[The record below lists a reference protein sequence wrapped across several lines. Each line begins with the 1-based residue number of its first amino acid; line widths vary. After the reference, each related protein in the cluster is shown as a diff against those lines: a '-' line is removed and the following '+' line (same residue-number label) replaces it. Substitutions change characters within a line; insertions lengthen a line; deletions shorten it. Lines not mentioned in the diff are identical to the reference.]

1 MALDNDLVVDLLTY
15 IEQVEKLKVKPAF
28 SVPTEYFAAYQH
40 ELKGLPE
47 IRFNIQADGEDVW
60 LCIPRLKEI
69 QAPSPD
75 EKLAPWITIYRTPT
89 RTPELRPAIETPASP
104 ETPDRTEIRELFDWY
119 IKNQW
124 MPWAAAELP
133 RRKTIHRYNQVFAI
147 QQAIASGGADMPLEL
162 VWGIGMALWNKEGNA
177 STLKYPLI
185 TQGCE
190 INLNRHTFDLEI
202 RPRNVDAR
210 IELDCYAEMEV
221 SGVTQVEAF
230 WKSAIDSA
238 TNRVNPFEFSTFEP
252 TLKTAVG
259 FLDPSGSYEV
269 LAEDPTL
276 PAPSDKL
283 KIMSTW
289 VLFARKRTA
298 TIFLEDVKRLREK
311 VKEARS
317 LPPVIRSFV
326 VRGDEEVR
334 TRTERVFRGL
344 LSSEAPSDAAE
355 LYFPLPYND
364 EQVSIVQK
372 LEHGDGIVVQGPPGT
387 GKTHTIANIIC
398 HYLAAGK
405 RVLVSSKGETALTEV
420 IGKLPERIRPL
431 AVGLL
436 SNEREGMK
444 QFEHSIQTIASTVT
458 ALNPQRSAREIN
470 RLEDQ
475 VNRLHSK
482 ISQIDSSLRAH
493 ATKHMCSYKFQGRE
507 STPEEIAKYV
517 VEHEEAHNW
526 MDDALPANGMEHL
539 QFDERSIGALRQA
552 RLRVGKDIIYLDS
565 SLPISDDFPAWPY
578 LLSLHRDLIKAKDLD
593 ARVSDGTILDL
604 IDSTPGTYEK
614 AVALLRFLTERTDL
628 QKRVAS
634 YPTVGLNVLREHLA
648 KMKPDDILLDSLVQ
662 VCRDINL
669 LDCTRRD
676 LVPKS
681 IVLPT
686 GAEDDDDFLSAIV
699 RLKQGKSAFAFPFG
713 KSAARKL
720 VEGVAVLGSSPEG
733 AEQWEDAYAM
743 ISWRMSVKKCLAR
756 WNSVAREFGF
766 EPRTGELEDV
776 FRGAAQLQA
785 QVMELHSLVFDY
797 DAKLVAETQK
807 VFGER
812 VAARFKS
819 EGEKL
824 VQEVITCLQF
834 HIDRGNLASTL
845 FRIETIRQKLIG
857 RKGPIV
863 DEVREFFTSSLG
875 NKQEDDLRLQT
886 KWHALVSELIRL
898 GSIRPDLDQ
907 IALIS
912 AEIERSSALHWAA
925 RIRTQAAEV
934 DHDPVVPSDWREA
947 IEWRCAVA
955 LLDSIDIHHLLRNL
969 SDERRTHTSSLAH
982 KYQELVA
989 EKCWLNVFNNSPD
1002 SVQQDLK
1009 RYLNAIQAMGTG
1021 LGLRAMRYRKDAQ
1034 EAMTRAYRAVPCWVL
1049 PQWRVSETIP
1059 SEVGLFDLVIIDEAS
1074 QSDIWALPV
1083 LLRGKKLLIV
1093 GDRKQVS
1100 PSAIGMAEQRIT
1112 DLISRFLQNQPFGSE
1127 MTPEK
1132 SIYDLASVIFASNAV
1147 MLKEHFRC
1155 VPAIIEFSNREFYQ
1169 NDIVPLRIPHP
1180 SERLDPPLIDVYVRG
1195 GFRKGDVNDPE
1206 AQAILQEIQ
1215 AILANPSLGG
1225 RTIGVVTL
1233 LGTDQ
1238 SAYIHKLVTTHISPL
1253 DILNRQ
1259 ISVGPPPIF
1268 QGRERDIMLISMVL
1282 APGDHSAQNRDDQK
1296 QRFNVALSR
1305 ARDREYLFRSVDYSA
1320 FADDTLNGRLIRH
1333 FREPFR
1339 QNARTSN
1346 VLRERCESDF
1356 ERDMFDALVKRGY
1369 RVEPQVRC
1377 GGFRIDLVVEGREG
1391 RRIAVECDGD
1401 RFHGPGQW
1409 AEDMSRQ
1416 RVLERAGWTFWRCF
1430 ASNFLRRRAAV
1441 LEDLFATIGNLGIEP
1456 LGSDGVD
1463 NTAWVHSKEVDPYAV
1478 QLEEEA
1484 EEEEEDYGE
1493 AAVHQ

>member
-1 MALDNDLVVDLLTY
+1 MALDKELVVDLLTY
-15 IEQVEKLKVKPAF
+15 IEQVEKLKVKPTF
-28 SVPTEYFAAYQH
+28 SVPTEYFAAHQH

-47 IRFNIQADGEDVW
+47 IRFNVQAEGEDIW

-69 QAPSPD
+69 PPPELD
-75 EKLAPWITIYRTPT
+75 EKLAPWITIHKTPAK
-89 RTPELRPAIETPASP
+89 TPELKPEIETPASQ
-104 ETPDRTEIRELFDWY
+104 ETPEQQRARTEIRELFDWY
-119 IKNQW
+119 IQNQW
-124 MPWAAAELP
+124 TPWAAAELP

-147 QQAIASGGADMPLEL
+147 QQAIASDGADMPLEL
-162 VWGIGMALWNKEGNA
+162 VWGIGMAFWKKEGHT

-221 SGVTQVEAF
+221 PGVIQVEAF
-230 WKSAIDSA
+230 WKSAIDS
-238 TNRVNPFEFSTFEP
+238 TVNRVNPFEFSTFEP

-276 PAPSDKL
+276 PIPTDKL
-283 KIMSTW
+283 KITSTW

-298 TIFLEDVKRLREK
+298 TIFLEDVKRLK
-311 VKEARS
+311 DNVKEVSS

-326 VRGDEEVR
+326 MHGDEDVHAHHES
-334 TRTERVFRGL
+334 VFRGL

-372 LEHGDGIVVQGPPGT
+372 LEHCDGVVVQGPPGT

-420 IGKLPERIRPL
+420 IGKLPERISPL

-436 SNEREGMK
+436 SNECEGMK

-458 ALNPQRSAREIN
+458 ALNPQRSVREIG

-475 VNRLHSK
+475 VNRLHAK
-482 ISQIDSSLRAH
+482 ISQIDSSVRAH
-493 ATKHMCSYKFQGRE
+493 ATKHMCSYKFQGRD

-517 VEHEEAHNW
+517 VEHEEAHKW
-526 MDDALPANGMEHL
+526 MEDELPADSMEHL
-539 QFDERSIGALRQA
+539 KFDERSIGALRQA
-552 RLRVGKDIIYLDS
+552 RLLVGKDISYLDS
-565 SLPISDDFPAWPY
+565 SLPVSDDFLAWPD
-578 LLSLHRDLIKAKDLD
+578 LLSLRRDLIKAKDID
-593 ARVSDGTILDL
+593 ARVSAGTILDL
-604 IDSTPGTYEK
+604 IDSTPETYEK
-614 AVALLRFLTERTDL
+614 AAALLAFLSERDALQQKVALFSQT
-628 QKRVAS
+628 
-634 YPTVGLNVLREHLA
+634 GLNGMGKHLA
-648 KMKPDDILLDSLVQ
+648 DIKSDDILLESLKQ
-662 VCRDINL
+662 ACHDIES
-669 LDCTRRD
+669 LDDIRRD

-681 IVLPT
+681 VSLPV
-686 GAEDDDDFLSAIV
+686 GAEADEDFLLAV
-699 RLKQGKSAFAFPFG
+699 DRLKHGKKAFAFPFG

-720 VEGVAVLGSSPEG
+720 VEEVTVLGSSPEDV
-733 AEQWEDAYAM
+733 EQWEDVSSL
-743 ISWRMSVKKCLAR
+743 IEWRMSAKKCLAR
-756 WNSVAREFGF
+756 WNSVAGEFGLA
-766 EPRTGELEDV
+766 PQTGELEDSFHRAV
-776 FRGAAQLQA
+776 ELQV
-785 QVMELHSLVFDY
+785 QIMYVHDLVFDF
-797 DAKLVAETQK
+797 DAKLTAEIQK

-819 EGEKL
+819 EGEQL
-824 VQEVITCLQF
+824 VQEIVTCLQF
-834 HIDRGNLASTL
+834 HIDRGNLGSTL

-857 RKGPIV
+857 RKGPII
-863 DEVREFFTSSLG
+863 DKIREFFTSTLG
-875 NKQEDDLRLQT
+875 NKDEDEINLQK

-898 GSIRPDLDQ
+898 GSLRPNLDQ
-907 IALIS
+907 IALVS
-912 AEIERSSALHWAA
+912 AEIERSGAPLWAA
-925 RIRTQAAEV
+925 RIRTQAAEAE
-934 DHDPVVPSDWREA
+934 HDPVVPSEWREA
-947 IEWRCAVA
+947 MEWRCMVA
-955 LLDSIDIHHLLRNL
+955 LLDAIDVHHQLRKL
-969 SDERRTHTSSLAH
+969 FEERQTYTKSLART
-982 KYQELVA
+982 YQELVA

-1002 SVQQDLK
+1002 SVQQDLR
-1009 RYLNAIQAMGTG
+1009 RYLNAIQLMGTG
-1021 LGLRAMRYRKDAQ
+1021 LGLRAMRYRRDAQ

-1059 SEVGLFDLVIIDEAS
+1059 SEIGLFDLVIIDEAS

-1093 GDRKQVS
+1093 GDNKQVS
-1100 PSAIGMAEQRIT
+1100 PSAIGMAEQKIL
-1112 DLISRFLQNQPFGSE
+1112 DLINRFLVNQPFGSE

-1132 SIYDLASVIFASNAV
+1132 SIYDLASVIFASSSV

-1169 NDIVPLRIPHP
+1169 NDIVPLRIPNAN
-1180 SERLDPPLIDVYVRG
+1180 ERLDPPLIDVYVRG

-1215 AILANPSLGG
+1215 AILADSSLDG

-1238 SAYIHKLVTTHISPL
+1238 AAHIHKLVTTHISPV
-1253 DILNRQ
+1253 DVVKRQ
-1259 ISVGPPPIF
+1259 IAVGPPPVF
-1268 QGRERDIMLISMVL
+1268 QGRERDIMLVSMVL
-1282 APGDHSAQNRDDQK
+1282 APGDHSAQNRADQN

-1305 ARDREYLFRSVDYSA
+1305 ARDREYLFRSVDYTA

-1339 QNARTSN
+1339 QDVRSSN

-1356 ERDMFDALVKRGY
+1356 ERDMFDELVKRGY
-1369 RVEPQVRC
+1369 SVEPQVRC
-1377 GGFRIDLVVEGREG
+1377 GGFRIDFVVEGREG

-1409 AEDMSRQ
+1409 SEDMARQ

-1430 ASNFLRRRAAV
+1430 ASDFWRRRTAV
-1441 LEDLFATIGNLGIEP
+1441 LEDLVTTMGNLGIEP
-1456 LGSDGVD
+1456 LGSDGID
-1463 NTAWVHSKEVDPYAV
+1463 NTVWVHSKEVDPYAIR
-1478 QLEEEA
+1478 ED
-1484 EEEEEDYGE
+1484 EEEEDYG
-1493 AAVHQ
+1493 

>member
-1 MALDNDLVVDLLTY
+1 MPLDNELVIDLLTY
-15 IEQVEKLKVKPAF
+15 MEQVEKLKVKPAF
-28 SVPTEYFAAYQH
+28 SVPTEYFAAHQH

-47 IRFNIQADGEDVW
+47 IGFNLQAEGEDVW

-69 QAPSPD
+69 QAPDPD
-75 EKLAPWITIYRTPT
+75 EKLAPWITIHKTPAKA
-89 RTPELRPAIETPASP
+89 PELKPSIETPTSP
-104 ETPDRTEIRELFDWY
+104 EMPDQAKARAEIRERFDWY
-119 IKNQW
+119 IENQW
-124 MPWAAAELP
+124 TPWAAAELP
-133 RRKTIHRYNQVFAI
+133 RRKTIHRYNQVFTV
-147 QQAIASGGADMPLEL
+147 QQAIASDGADTPLEL
-162 VWGIGMALWNKEGNA
+162 VWGIGMALWKKEGKG
-177 STLKYPLI
+177 STLKCPLI
-185 TQGCE
+185 TQACE

-221 SGVTQVEAF
+221 PGVTQVEAF
-230 WKSAIDSA
+230 WKSAMDST

-252 TLKTAVG
+252 ILKAAVG

-269 LAEDPTL
+269 LAEDPAL
-276 PAPSDKL
+276 PAPTDKL
-283 KIMSTW
+283 KITSTW

-298 TIFLEDVKRLREK
+298 TIFLEDVKRLKEN
-311 VKEARS
+311 VKGVTS

-326 VRGDEEVR
+326 VHGDEEVR
-334 TRTERVFRGL
+334 ARTERFFRGL

-372 LEHGDGIVVQGPPGT
+372 LEHGDGVVVQGPPGT
-387 GKTHTIANIIC
+387 GKTHTIANIIS

-420 IGKLPERIRPL
+420 ISKLPERIRPL

-458 ALNPQRSAREIN
+458 ALNPQRSAREIS

-482 ISQIDSSLRAH
+482 ISQIDCSLRAH
-493 ATKHMCSYKFQGRE
+493 AAKHMCSYKFQGRE
-507 STPEEIAKYV
+507 SMPEDIARYV
-517 VEHEEAHNW
+517 VEHEEAHKW

-552 RLRVGKDIIYLDS
+552 RLRVGKDVDYLDS
-565 SLPISDDFPAWPY
+565 SLPVSDDFPTWPD
-578 LLSLHRDLIKAKDLD
+578 LLSLHRDMIKAKDID

-604 IDSTPGTYEK
+604 IDSTSGTSEN
-614 AVALLRFLTERTDL
+614 ALALLRFLTERAAL
-628 QKRVAS
+628 QEKVTSYSQAS
-634 YPTVGLNVLREHLA
+634 LNGMAKHLA
-648 KMKPDDILLDSLVQ
+648 DMKPDDILLESLLQACCEVES
-662 VCRDINL
+662 
-669 LDCTRRD
+669 LDCARRD
-676 LVPKS
+676 LVSKS
-681 IVLPT
+681 VVLPA
-686 GAEDDDDFLSAIV
+686 GAEADEDFLSAV
-699 RLKQGKSAFAFPFG
+699 GRLKHGKSAFTFPFG

-720 VEGVAVLGSSPEG
+720 VEEVTVLGFSPED
-733 AEQWEDAYAM
+733 AEQWEDVTSM
-743 ISWRMSVKKCLAR
+743 IDWRMSTKKCLAR
-756 WNSVAREFGF
+756 WNSVAGEFGL
-766 EPRTGELEDV
+766 EPQTGELEDA
-776 FRGAAQLQA
+776 FRHAVQLQV
-785 QVMELHSLVFDY
+785 QVVDLCNLVFDY
-797 DAKLVAETQK
+797 DAKLAAEIQK

-812 VAARFKS
+812 VAARLAT
-819 EGEKL
+819 ERERL
-824 VQEVITCLQF
+824 VQEIVTCLQF
-834 HIDRGNLASTL
+834 HIDRRNLASTL

-863 DEVREFFTSSLG
+863 DEIHEFFTSTLG
-875 NKQEDDLRLQT
+875 NRDEDEIELQK

-898 GSIRPDLDQ
+898 GSLRPDLDQ
-907 IALIS
+907 IALVS
-912 AEIERSSALHWAA
+912 AEVERSSAPLWAA
-925 RIRTQAAEV
+925 RIRTKAAEA
-934 DHDPVVPSDWREA
+934 DHDPVVPSDWREGM
-947 IEWRCAVA
+947 EWRCAVA
-955 LLDSIDIHHLLRNL
+955 LLDSIDVHHQLRKL
-969 SDERRTHTSSLAH
+969 FEERQTYTTSLARA
-982 KYQELVA
+982 YQELVA

-1009 RYLNAIQAMGTG
+1009 RYLNAIQSMGTG
-1021 LGLRAMRYRKDAQ
+1021 LGLRAMRYRRDAQ
-1034 EAMTRAYRAVPCWVL
+1034 GAMTRAYRAVPCWVL

-1059 SEVGLFDLVIIDEAS
+1059 SEVGLFDLVVIDEAS

-1093 GDRKQVS
+1093 GDHKQVS
-1100 PSAIGMAEQRIT
+1100 PSAVGMAEEKIK
-1112 DLISRFLQNQPFGSE
+1112 DLISRFLLNQPFGSE

-1132 SIYDLASVIFASNAV
+1132 SIYDLASVVFASNSV

-1169 NDIVPLRIPHP
+1169 NDIVPLRIPHA

-1215 AILANPSLGG
+1215 AILADPSLDG

-1238 SAYIHKLVTTHISPL
+1238 AAHVHKLVTTHISPV
-1253 DILNRQ
+1253 DIVKRQ
-1259 ISVGPPPIF
+1259 IAVGPPPVF

-1282 APGDHSAQNRDDQK
+1282 APGDHSAQNRADQN

-1305 ARDREYLFRSVDYSA
+1305 ARDREYLFRSVDHTA

-1339 QNARTSN
+1339 QDARSAK

-1356 ERDMFDALVKRGY
+1356 ERDMFDELVKRGY

-1377 GGFRIDLVVEGREG
+1377 GGFRIDFVVEGREG

-1409 AEDMSRQ
+1409 AEDMARQ

-1430 ASNFLRRRAAV
+1430 ASNFRRRRTAV
-1441 LEDLFATIGNLGIEP
+1441 LEDLVSTMGELGIEP
-1456 LGSDGVD
+1456 LGSNGVD
-1463 NTAWVHSKEVDPYAV
+1463 NTVWVYSKEVDPYAV
-1478 QLEEEA
+1478 Q
-1484 EEEEEDYGE
+1484 EEEEEEVYG
-1493 AAVHQ
+1493 

>member
-1 MALDNDLVVDLLTY
+1 MALDNELVVDLLTY
-15 IEQVEKLKVKPAF
+15 IEQVEKLKIKPAF
-28 SVPTEYFAAYQH
+28 SVPTEYFAAHQH

-47 IRFNIQADGEDVW
+47 IRFNVQAEGEDVW

-69 QAPSPD
+69 PAPEPD
-75 EKLAPWITIYRTPT
+75 EKLAPWITIHKTPAKA
-89 RTPELRPAIETPASP
+89 PELKPSIETPASS
-104 ETPDRTEIRELFDWY
+104 ETPGQQRARAEIHELFDWY
-119 IKNQW
+119 VENQW
-124 MPWAAAELP
+124 TPWAAAELP

-147 QQAIASGGADMPLEL
+147 QQAIASDGADTPLEL
-162 VWGIGMALWNKEGNA
+162 VWGIGLALWKKEGKG

-230 WKSAIDSA
+230 WKSAIDST

-276 PAPSDKL
+276 PAPTEKL
-283 KIMSTW
+283 KITSTW

-298 TIFLEDVKRLREK
+298 TLFLEDVKRLKEN
-311 VKEARS
+311 VKEVPN

-334 TRTERVFRGL
+334 ARTERVFRGL
-344 LSSEAPSDAAE
+344 LSSEAPTDAAE
-355 LYFPLPYND
+355 LFFPLPYND
-364 EQVSIVQK
+364 EQVAIIQK
-372 LEHGDGIVVQGPPGT
+372 LEHGDGVVVQGPPGT
-387 GKTHTIANIIC
+387 GKTHTIANIIS

-436 SNEREGMK
+436 SNERDGMK

-493 ATKHMCSYKFQGRE
+493 ATKHMRTYKFQSRE
-507 STPEEIAKYV
+507 STPEEIARYV
-517 VEHEEAHNW
+517 VEHEEAHKW
-526 MDDALPANGMEHL
+526 MDDALTADGMGHL
-539 QFDERSIGALRQA
+539 LFDERSIGILRQA
-552 RLRVGKDIIYLDS
+552 RLRVGRDIIYLDS
-565 SLPISDDFPAWPY
+565 SLPVSDDFPAWPD
-578 LLSLHRDLIKAKDLD
+578 LLSLHRDLMKAKDID

-604 IDSTPGTYEK
+604 IDSSLETYER
-614 AVALLRFLTERTDL
+614 AAALLMFLTERSSL
-628 QKRVAS
+628 QKKVTS
-634 YPTVGLNVLREHLA
+634 YPQTGLNGLGENLA
-648 KMKPDDILLDSLVQ
+648 NMEPDDILLQSLLQ
-662 VCRDINL
+662 ACREIKS

-681 IVLPT
+681 VVVPV
-686 GAEDDDDFLSAIV
+686 GAEANEDFLAAIG
-699 RLKQGKSAFAFPFG
+699 RLKHNKNAFAFPFG
-713 KSAARKL
+713 KSAARTL
-720 VEGVAVLGSSPEG
+720 VGEVTVLGSFPED
-733 AEQWEDAYAM
+733 AEQWEDVSSM
-743 ISWRMSVKKCLAR
+743 IGWRMSAKKCLAR
-756 WNSVAREFGF
+756 WNAVASEFEI
-766 EPRTGELEDV
+766 EPQTGELDDA
-776 FRGAAQLQA
+776 FRRVAQLQA
-785 QVMELHSLVFDY
+785 QIMDMHNLVFDY
-797 DAKLVAETQK
+797 DAKLATEIQK

-812 VAARFKS
+812 IGARLKT
-819 EGEKL
+819 EGENL
-824 VQEVITCLQF
+824 VQEVVTCLQF

-863 DEVREFFTSSLG
+863 NEIREFFTSTLG
-875 NKQEDDLRLQT
+875 NKNEDEIELQK

-898 GSIRPDLDQ
+898 SSLRPGLDQ
-907 IALIS
+907 ITLVS
-912 AEIERSSALHWAA
+912 AEIERSGAPLWAE

-947 IEWRCAVA
+947 MEWRCAVA
-955 LLDSIDIHHLLRNL
+955 LLDSIDVHHQLRNL
-969 SDERRTHTSSLAH
+969 FEERRTHTSSLART
-982 KYQELVA
+982 YQELVA

-1021 LGLRAMRYRKDAQ
+1021 LGLRAVRYRRDAQ
-1034 EAMTRAYRAVPCWVL
+1034 EAMARAYRAVPCWVL

-1112 DLISRFLQNQPFGSE
+1112 DLISRFLSNQPFGSE

-1132 SIYDLASVIFASNAV
+1132 SIYDLASVIFASNSV

-1169 NDIVPLRIPHP
+1169 NDIVPLRIPHAN
-1180 SERLDPPLIDVYVRG
+1180 ERLDPPLIDVYVRG

-1215 AILANPSLGG
+1215 AILANPSFDS

-1238 SAYIHKLVTTHISPL
+1238 AAYIHKLVTTHISPV
-1253 DILNRQ
+1253 DIVKRQ
-1259 ISVGPPPIF
+1259 IAVGPPPVF

-1305 ARDREYLFRSVDYSA
+1305 ARDREYLFRSVDYTA
-1320 FADDTLNGRLIRH
+1320 FADDTLNGRLLRH

-1339 QNARTSN
+1339 QDTRSSA

-1356 ERDMFDALVKRGY
+1356 ERDMFDALAKRGY
-1369 RVEPQVRC
+1369 RLEPQVRC
-1377 GGFRIDLVVEGREG
+1377 GGFRIDFVVEGREG

-1409 AEDMSRQ
+1409 AEDMARQ

-1430 ASNFLRRRAAV
+1430 ASSFQRRRDAV
-1441 LEDLFATIGNLGIEP
+1441 LEDLFTTMRNLGIEP

-1463 NTAWVHSKEVDPYAV
+1463 NTVWVYSKEVDPYAV
-1478 QLEEEA
+1478 RE
-1484 EEEEEDYGE
+1484 EEEEEDYG
-1493 AAVHQ
+1493 